1 MCNFIL
7 SIVLVRGVAQDFRM
21 NKDKENFKSRRS
33 NVHIVD
39 YDSNSSNDESEVYV
53 AEFVWPFKA

>member
-1 MCNFIL
+1 MT
-7 SIVLVRGVAQDFRM
+7 QDFRM
-21 NKDKENFKSRRS
+21 NMDKENFKSRRS

-53 AEFVWPFKA
+53 AEFVMPFKA